1 MGIKE
6 LSATFKTFHPMY
18 DKLMNYP
25 QRTDVKGHLVLT
37 GVGRGSMHEFK
48 A

>member
-6 LSATFKTFHPMY
+6 LPATFKTFHTMY

-25 QRTDVKGHLVLT
+25 QGTDIKGHLVPT
-37 GVGRGSMHEFK
+37 GVGRGSVNEFK
-48 A
+48 S